1 MAPAIIEQGGKLCK
15 RREELDQNVQD
26 QTHKSFYLEMV
37 NVLEL
42 LKIDVVKDPSV
53 DPNSTKLSLAQEWM
67 AEMIRY

>member
-15 RREELDQNVQD
+15 RREE
-26 QTHKSFYLEMV
+26 FYLEMV

-53 DPNSTKLSLAQEWM
+53 DPNSTKLSLA
-67 AEMIRY
+67 

>member
-1 MAPAIIEQGGKLCK
+1 
-15 RREELDQNVQD
+15 
-26 QTHKSFYLEMV
+26 MV

-53 DPNSTKLSLAQEWM
+53 DPNSTKLSLAQEWI